1 MGKEPQANTVEITK
15 GQMDPEAVWTLQV
28 CTHCQ
33 YSWAFTQRGVAFFF
47 FHFFMCTVC
56 MYVGAHTCGVRPM
69 KELILNQAALFGSC
83 ATLISN
89 VSELQ
94 EYGAKNS

>member
-1 MGKEPQANTVEITK
+1 
-15 GQMDPEAVWTLQV
+15 
-28 CTHCQ
+28 
-33 YSWAFTQRGVAFFF
+33 
-47 FHFFMCTVC
+47 
-56 MYVGAHTCGVRPM
+56 M

>member
-1 MGKEPQANTVEITK
+1 
-15 GQMDPEAVWTLQV
+15 
-28 CTHCQ
+28 
-33 YSWAFTQRGVAFFF
+33 
-47 FHFFMCTVC
+47 
-56 MYVGAHTCGVRPM
+56 M
-69 KELILNQAALFGSC
+69 KELILNQSALFGSC